1 MQIRLVARMLHQA
14 RVERGMRILEIGAG
28 AGYNAALLAELV
40 GPTGQVVTVDIDP
53 VVVESARAALDTT
66 GYTDRVTVVQADG
79 AEPLGLGLFDRSW
92 SRSGCGTSPRP
103 GSNS

>member
-1 MQIRLVARMLHQA
+1 MARMLHQA